1 MIKEFPGQRII
12 STHSPYIAAEAEIS
26 QFRYFRKTGAEA
38 QIRTIDTASLST
50 DDLRK
55 VNRMVMNTR
64 GDLIYASAL
73 ILVSGETEEQAL
85 PVLGEYHWERH
96 PNDLG
101 LSVIGVGGDGA
112 YLPFLRLAKS
122 FSIPWFI
129 FSDGEAEAI
138 GRVRAAVEQI
148 GEAWP
153 CSRVYEIPGGTNYEK
168 YIATNDYRDAL
179 IGMIIAFEAKSEQ
192 HKMAKEKEWAGFADP
207 LQKIVDYMTANKT
220 KCAKSAAQAMI
231 GIADEKLRLPKRV
244 MELFEKIGKE
254 CELKARSSK

>member
-1 MIKEFPGQRII
+1 
-12 STHSPYIAAEAEIS
+12 
-26 QFRYFRKTGAEA
+26 
-38 QIRTIDTASLST
+38 
-50 DDLRK
+50 
-55 VNRMVMNTR
+55 MVMNTR

-85 PVLGEYHWERH
+85 AVLGEYYWERH

-101 LSVIGVGGDGA
+101 LSVLGVGGDGA

-129 FSDGEAEAI
+129 FSDGEADAL
-138 GRVRAAVEQI
+138 GRVRAAVEEI

-153 CSRVYEIPGGTNYEK
+153 CSRVYEIPGGENYEK

-179 IGMIIAFEAKSEQ
+179 IGVIIALEAKSEQ
-192 HKMAKEKEWAGFADP
+192 HKKAKEIEWAGFQDP

-220 KCAKSAAQAMI
+220 KCAKRAAQAII
-231 GIADEKLRLPKRV
+231 GVADKKLRIPKRV
-244 MELFEKIGKE
+244 RELFEDLGNE
-254 CELKARSSK
+254 CDLKARSSK